1 MNEMIYIC
9 GLYQVK
15 EQQEIIAESDSK
27 INKHKLLI
35 DSGSLPHSSSH
46 EVNNQKYRYPNY
58 TVNSEPYHECPN
70 LSYSA
75 NHRAYRLFEDELRSP
90 HFIRCIWER
99 KLVCRKVYCDTRHF
113 GISFYKK
120 LLAFE

>member
-46 EVNNQKYRYPNY
+46 EVNNQK
-58 TVNSEPYHECPN
+58 
-70 LSYSA
+70 
-75 NHRAYRLFEDELRSP
+75 
-90 HFIRCIWER
+90 
-99 KLVCRKVYCDTRHF
+99 
-113 GISFYKK
+113 
-120 LLAFE
+120 